1 MKAFAITNK
10 GTEEIC
16 AAEINEL
23 IKTKTEVK
31 EKIVI
36 FDAGSYEDIC
46 KLIYLGQSISKVALF
61 LGHFQ
66 FKDDFF
72 EQLEASIKKSDINNW
87 LHEGLSFKAECIRHG
102 EHDFSSIDVVPKIGE
117 AILSCSKHSIK
128 VDLKNPDLQIFAFVT
143 GEGCYYGIDF
153 AGIDLSTRDYKIF
166 SHRESLN
173 GTIAYSLVRL
183 SEWDRKKIL
192 IDPFCGSATIPIEA
206 SIWQTGFPLNYY
218 RKEKLVF
225 KKMDLG
231 FDQKKFFEDLDNKA
245 KFPKKIN
252 LFGSDMLLTAVNSS
266 NKNAK
271 IAGIHKG
278 LNLNRIDIDWIDTK
292 FEENSIS
299 FMVTNIPEKTKMSN
313 SKYLDKLYTEF
324 WFQADYI
331 MKKKDVVIVIA
342 CNTVEDM
349 QKDAEKFKF
358 KLEGQYDFWQ
368 GKEKIVV
375 SKFVR

>member
-1 MKAFAITNK
+1 M
-10 GTEEIC
+10 
-16 AAEINEL
+16 
-23 IKTKTEVK
+23 
-31 EKIVI
+31 
-36 FDAGSYEDIC
+36 
-46 KLIYLGQSISKVALF
+46 
-61 LGHFQ
+61 
-66 FKDDFF
+66 
-72 EQLEASIKKSDINNW
+72 
-87 LHEGLSFKAECIRHG
+87 
-102 EHDFSSIDVVPKIGE
+102 
-117 AILSCSKHSIK
+117 
-128 VDLKNPDLQIFAFVT
+128 
-143 GEGCYYGIDF
+143 
-153 AGIDLSTRDYKIF
+153 
-166 SHRESLN
+166 
-173 GTIAYSLVRL
+173 
-183 SEWDRKKIL
+183 
-192 IDPFCGSATIPIEA
+192 
-206 SIWQTGFPLNYY
+206 
-218 RKEKLVF
+218 
-225 KKMDLG
+225 
-231 FDQKKFFEDLDNKA
+231 DNKA

-299 FMVTNIPEKTKMSN
+299 FMVTDIPEKTKMSN